1 MSGRKTLAVRGLA
14 CAIAALTFGAC
25 ASGGGISG
33 TSLVYG
39 HIAGFGSIIV
49 SGIAFDTTNA
59 IVTIEGDPATVDDL
73 RLGMVVLVRGS
84 ANERK
89 MTGVADRVAADHLL
103 QGTVEGVNAIDGT
116 FSALSQL
123 IVTDAGTVFDQVTL
137 GSLTAG
143 DSVEVFGFRDGDLS
157 IHATRVQK
165 LSELT
170 EIELTGPIADLDETA
185 MTFTIGLLT
194 VDYSDALVELT
205 GGPLANGLLVEVEAS
220 EQPVDDV
227 LVVDGVESVDSEL
240 MAEPGA
246 SIGVEGFV
254 TQVVGPDEF
263 VVNSSQHVVTT
274 PATRFEGGTAAD
286 LALNARVDIDG
297 TLDAFGVLI
306 ADEIEFV
313 TPIAAR

>member
-1 MSGRKTLAVRGLA
+1 
-14 CAIAALTFGAC
+14 
-25 ASGGGISG
+25 
-33 TSLVYG
+33 
-39 HIAGFGSIIV
+39 
-49 SGIAFDTTNA
+49 
-59 IVTIEGDPATVDDL
+59 
-73 RLGMVVLVRGS
+73 
-84 ANERK
+84 
-89 MTGVADRVAADHLL
+89 
-103 QGTVEGVNAIDGT
+103 
-116 FSALSQL
+116 
-123 IVTDAGTVFDQVTL
+123 
-137 GSLTAG
+137 
-143 DSVEVFGFRDGDLS
+143 
-157 IHATRVQK
+157 
-165 LSELT
+165 
-170 EIELTGPIADLDETA
+170 
-185 MTFTIGLLT
+185 
-194 VDYSDALVELT
+194 
-205 GGPLANGLLVEVEAS
+205 VEAS

-313 TPIAAR
+313 APIAAR